1 MSERRLTFFEALCEE
16 LEFRALNAKSKEAR
30 EALQSAKHAI
40 EDVLAR
46 DGRGCSKWP
55 LIRCGEGG
63 SSVTADC
70 SSPDRPLAAS
80 LAYLR
85 AEGWRVA
92 AHNDYALD
100 GQFMTF
106 WLFTN
111 PQNGRFVK
119 GEGKTDAEALTYC
132 EESIER
138 LRGGYAADALRR
150 QGSGA

>member
-30 EALQSAKHAI
+30 EAL
-40 EDVLAR
+40 
-46 DGRGCSKWP
+46 
-55 LIRCGEGG
+55 
-63 SSVTADC
+63 TADC